1 MSRSGRG
8 GVNWGAVGLGWIVAV
23 AAGILITPLLRLLYG
38 LLAAPFER
46 GEPTASAVA
55 VALISG
61 FLAYVAGGYV
71 AGRLAGRS
79 GGLNGAMTA
88 VFGLIVGL
96 ILGVTLA
103 IGGVVFA
110 EGVAVPPVSFG
121 LAGVALAAGLV
132 LFVLNLLGGYL
143 GGRMGER

>member
-1 MSRSGRG
+1 MSRPGGG
-8 GVNWGAVGLGWIVAV
+8 GVNWRAVGLGWIVAV
-23 AAGILITPLLRLLYG
+23 AAGVLMTPLLRFLWG
-38 LLAAPFER
+38 LVAAPFER
-46 GEPTASAVA
+46 GEFTASAVV

-61 FLAYVAGGYV
+61 FAAYVAGGYV

-79 GGLNGAMTA
+79 GALNGAMTA
-88 VFGLIVGL
+88 VFGLIVGVVL
-96 ILGVTLA
+96 GAILAVV
-103 IGGVVFA
+103 GVVFA

-143 GGRMGER
+143 GGRMAES